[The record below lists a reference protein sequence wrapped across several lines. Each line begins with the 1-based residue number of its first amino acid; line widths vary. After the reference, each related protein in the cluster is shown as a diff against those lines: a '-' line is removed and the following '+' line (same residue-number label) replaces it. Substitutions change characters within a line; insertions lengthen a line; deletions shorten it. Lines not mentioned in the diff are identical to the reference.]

1 MDSVNKARQRLAAYP
16 KLIASCSVEAAA
28 YAACVTKSMGEVR
41 KDQCKE
47 EFDSFK
53 RCVAKAAKKAGT
65 KL

>member
-1 MDSVNKARQRLAAYP
+1 MDSVKNARQRLAAYP
-16 KLIASCSVEAAA
+16 KLIATCSVEAAA
-28 YAACVTKSMGEVR
+28 YAACVTKSMGEVQ

-47 EFDSFK
+47 EFNSFK